1 MIPKCSHN
9 VFETLKKKL
18 FFDEKKFFVKNFSSS
33 KKKKNQNS
41 QDLPKSTKNCQSR
54 QLRVVLERQIII
66 FGTCKCSY
74 RVQEVKLDLKRA
86 TCVMKRNT
94 LS

>member
-18 FFDEKKFFVKNFSSS
+18 FFDEKNFFQKFFESQ
-33 KKKKNQNS
+33 KKKNLNS
-41 QDLPKSTKNCQSR
+41 QNLRKSTKNCHSR

-74 RVQEVKLDLKRA
+74 RVQEVKLDLKLA

>member
-18 FFDEKKFFVKNFSSS
+18 FFDEKNFFS
-33 KKKKNQNS
+33 KIFRVQKKNQNL

>member
-1 MIPKCSHN
+1 MHFGACCG
-9 VFETLKKKL
+9 VFLSQKSKMSFFQGKNGIFKL
-18 FFDEKKFFVKNFSSS
+18 N
-33 KKKKNQNS
+33 
-41 QDLPKSTKNCQSR
+41 LPKSTKNCQSR

-74 RVQEVKLDLKRA
+74 RVQEVKLDLKLA

>member
-18 FFDEKKFFVKNFSSS
+18 FFDEKNFFS
-33 KKKKNQNS
+33 KIFRVQKNQNS
-41 QDLPKSTKNCQSR
+41 QDLPKITKNCQSR
-54 QLRVVLERQIII
+54 QLRVVLERQILI